1 MPEWED
7 YDFRKV
13 TKDELNE
20 GRNLCFFFF
29 LKKQKIAFYITK
41 LTQSPLIY
49 IYIFIVFE
57 KASYIS

>member
-20 GRNLCFFFF
+20 GRNLWFFFF

-41 LTQSPLIY
+41 LT
-49 IYIFIVFE
+49 
-57 KASYIS
+57 